1 MEFKNKIDPLYKRHL
16 WYLFMIG
23 SPSKADNN
31 ADQKDE
37 DEEDSEEEEYDPE
50 EVNKTL
56 DDFKHVI
63 QDFKAK

>member
-37 DEEDSEEEEYDPE
+37 DEEDSEEEEDDPE
-50 EVNKTL
+50 EVNN
-56 DDFKHVI
+56 
-63 QDFKAK
+63 